1 MLFWES
7 LIFTFVK
14 LPSYKDGGD
23 NKQKSY
29 ICAKSL
35 EIKKLIFFCLFM
47 DIPREFYYFLEG
59 GT

>member
-47 DIPREFYYFLEG
+47 DIPREF
-59 GT
+59 